1 MRAVTLQW
9 SGGTGS
15 YPVSANMPAILIEI
29 GYLTNP
35 DQERQ
40 LASAEF
46 QNPFVQ
52 GVLDAI
58 VRFRDMLD
66 EKHRPAASGAGK

>member
-1 MRAVTLQW
+1 
-9 SGGTGS
+9 
-15 YPVSANMPAILIEI
+15 MPAILIEI

-52 GVLDAI
+52 AVLDAI
-58 VRFRDMLD
+58 IRFRDVLD
-66 EKHRPAASGAGK
+66 EKRRPAANGAAK